1 MADHLSWTSHLFRAF
16 FDAGIRHIYISPG
29 SRSTPLA
36 LAVAYHPGFIS
47 HIVLDE
53 RSAAFQALGSA
64 KATGNPAILICTS
77 GTALA
82 NYHPSLVEAK
92 YSGVPM
98 ILITA
103 DRPPHLRGTGSSQT
117 IDQIKL
123 FSDTAV
129 MFHELGEP
137 VHKKQDFNRL
147 TLLAKQ
153 AVENSIHLGGAVHI
167 NAPFR
172 KPLEPGIE
180 SIEKEET
187 LNREQVNRCLK
198 IPEKDTTGP
207 DIPTQKLPDD
217 LADIIAISKNPLLII
232 GPEEKNRSLKILTR
246 QLAAHLKIPVVAEP
260 GSHINPDSNVMD
272 RYDILLNNKDVTAT
286 LKPDLILKA
295 GDQPFSKSLQDFES
309 AHRDI
314 PVAQLLTRHSW
325 QDSLGTTDLR
335 IVMQDMAPDLSNFK
349 ARDKTWLKKWGEA
362 NSNADLNLKV
372 ALEESGELT
381 DGHVYH
387 HFTEQISSDWDIISS
402 NSFTVRDLSLF
413 GQGLHRI
420 SNTYVNRGAA
430 GIDGVMSTA
439 AGIQQTNN
447 RNTAVFIGDLAFL
460 HDSNALLSLRQAGH
474 PLAVIILNNNGGN
487 IFRMLPVYKDKKN
500 FRKYFETPQQVDI
513 SGFSKVHKIPYYLID
528 SVNSLYNFNL
538 HENVRK
544 GPALIECKTD
554 PARSM
559 ELRNILWNKQK

>member
-1 MADHLSWTSHLFRAF
+1 MADHLNWTSHLFRAF
-16 FDAGIRHIYISPG
+16 FEAGIRHIYISPG

-64 KATGNPAILICTS
+64 KAAGNPAILICTS

-82 NYHPSLVEAK
+82 NYHPALVEAK
-92 YSGVPM
+92 YSGVPI
-98 ILITA
+98 ILMTA

-137 VHKKQDFNRL
+137 VYEKQDFDRL
-147 TLLAKQ
+147 NLLAKQ
-153 AVENSIHLGGAVHI
+153 AVENSIYFGGAVHI

-172 KPLEPGIE
+172 KPLEPEID

-187 LNREQVNRCLK
+187 LNREQVNRYLK
-198 IPEKDTTGP
+198 MPEKDTTES
-207 DIPTQKLPDD
+207 DISVQKLQDD
-217 LADIIAISKNPLLII
+217 LADMIGKSKHPLLVA
-232 GPEEKNRSLKILTR
+232 GPDEKNRSLKILTR
-246 QLAAHLKIPVVAEP
+246 QLAANLKIPVIAEP
-260 GSHINPDSNVMD
+260 GSHLTFGSNVMD
-272 RYDILLNNKDVTAT
+272 RYDIFLNDKEVLDT

-295 GDQPFSKSLQDFES
+295 GDQPFSRSLLDFES
-309 AHRDI
+309 DHRDI
-314 PVAQLLTRHSW
+314 PIAQLLTRHTW
-325 QDSLGTTDLR
+325 QDSFGTTDLR
-335 IVMQDMAPDLSNFK
+335 IILQDMEPDLSNIK
-349 ARDKTWLKKWGEA
+349 AKNSSWLKKWKEA
-362 NSNADLNLKV
+362 NSNADLKLAE
-372 ALEESGELT
+372 ALDGSGELT

-387 HFTEQISSDWDIISS
+387 YFTEQISSDWDIISS

-413 GQGLHRI
+413 GRGLVRI
-420 SNTYVNRGAA
+420 TNTYVNRGAA
-430 GIDGVMSTA
+430 GIDGIISTA
-439 AGIQQTNN
+439 AGIQQASN

-460 HDSNALLSLRQAGH
+460 HDSNALLSLRQTGY
-474 PLAVIILNNNGGN
+474 PLAVIIVNNNGGN
-487 IFRMLPVYKDKKN
+487 IFRMLPIYKDRKN
-500 FRKYFETPQQVDI
+500 FRKYFETPQHADI

-528 SVNSLYNFNL
+528 TASSLRSFDL
-538 HENVRK
+538 HDAVRK

-554 PARSM
+554 PDRSM
-559 ELRNILWNKQK
+559 ELRNILWNK